1 MPALSTMEI
10 MSTANKILV
19 VDDEHSLVDLCQIIL
34 RQAGYLVRGANNGR
48 QALEM
53 VHEEPP
59 DLVLLD
65 VMMPG
70 MDGIEV
76 CRQIRSRFRNA
87 PPCIV
92 MYTADDREETRSS
105 SLAAGANAVLTKE
118 TPVFDLPGRI
128 GSYLTAWC

>member
-1 MPALSTMEI
+1 
-10 MSTANKILV
+10 MSHKKAILV
-19 VDDEHSLVDLCQIIL
+19 VDDERSLVDLCQIIL
-34 RQAGYLVRGANNGR
+34 QQAGYFVRGAISGR
-48 QALEM
+48 QALQL
-53 VHEEPP
+53 VAEEPP

-76 CRQIRSRFRNA
+76 CRRIRQSQGT

-92 MYTADDREETRSS
+92 MYTADDREETRTN

-118 TPVFDLPGRI
+118 IPVFDLPKRL
-128 GSYLTAWC
+128 SFYLAAGC

>member
-1 MPALSTMEI
+1 MDV
-10 MSTANKILV
+10 ANKILV
-19 VDDEHSLVDLCQIIL
+19 VDDERSLVELCQIIL
-34 RQAGYLVRGANNGR
+34 QQAGYLVRGAVNGR
-48 QALEM
+48 QALQM
-53 VHEEPP
+53 VNEEPP

-76 CRQIRSRFRNA
+76 CRQIRSQYEKT

-92 MYTADDREETRSS
+92 MYTADEREETRCN

-128 GSYLTAWC
+128 SSYLMAWS

>member
-1 MPALSTMEI
+1 MDTV
-10 MSTANKILV
+10 NKILV
-19 VDDEHSLVDLCQIIL
+19 VDDERSLVELCQIIL
-34 RQAGYLVRGANNGR
+34 QQAGYLVRGALNGR
-48 QALEM
+48 QALQM
-53 VHEEPP
+53 VDEEPP

-76 CRQIRSRFRNA
+76 CRRIRSLYHKA

-128 GSYLTAWC
+128 GSYLLARS